1 MLLKYFLTPSL
12 SGIDNTCAADP
23 ILKFQGIGPNSMSLG
38 KFPCNFRDVK
48 HKKADNVW
56 FENYLHRNRFHVFR
70 RPQSPYKSK
79 FSTLG

>member
-48 HKKADNVW
+48 LKKADV
-56 FENYLHRNRFHVFR
+56 HRNRFHVFR